1 MHPLLPVHV
10 AAGSVALLSGYAA
23 LSLRKGGAWHA
34 RAGTWFFGSMLV
46 MGLTGTIIALALP
59 ERGTATIGILT
70 AYLVATS
77 WRSATRRDGKAG
89 RFEVAGIF
97 VAFACVAALL
107 ALGLLGLREA
117 DGRVDLLPAAVH
129 FPFAALAFLAAALD
143 TAFVLRG
150 RLSRPQR
157 IARHLWRMCTALL
170 IAAFSFFIGQQ
181 SRFPEALQGSYLLL
195 IPPLAVLA
203 AMLFWIVRVRF
214 IGAFGKWARPVRA
227 ERGIARELVSEN
239 A

>member
-10 AAGSVALLSGYAA
+10 VAGSVALLSGYAA
-23 LSLRKGGAWHA
+23 LSLRKGGPWHA
-34 RAGTWFFGSMLV
+34 RAGSWFFGSMLV
-46 MGLTGTIIALALP
+46 MALTGTVIALALP

-70 AYLVATS
+70 SYLVATS
-77 WRSATRRDGKAG
+77 WRSATRRDGNAG
-89 RFEVAGIF
+89 RFELAGIF
-97 VAFACVAALL
+97 VALACVAALL
-107 ALGLLGLREA
+107 ALGLLGLREP
-117 DGRVDLLPAAVH
+117 DGRVDLVPAVVH
-129 FPFAALAFLAAALD
+129 FPFAALAFLAASLD

-181 SRFPEALQGSYLLL
+181 NKFPEAVQGSYMLL

-203 AMLFWIVRVRF
+203 AMLFWIIRVRF
-214 IGAFGKWARPVRA
+214 TRAFGRWAPAARAA
-227 ERGIARELVSEN
+227 EREPLRAS